1 MAITQKQAQKR
12 LGSVIRKKR
21 QAQNLSQEGFADLC
35 GVHRTYMGS
44 IERGE
49 RNISLLNIRRI
60 ATALDTQPS
69 ALLLEAKM

>member
-1 MAITQKQAQKR
+1 MAITQKQAQKN
-12 LGSVIRKKR
+12 LGAVIRKKR
-21 QAQNLSQEGFADLC
+21 QAQNLSQEGFADIC

-60 ATALDTQPS
+60 ATALDIQPS
-69 ALLLEAKM
+69 ALLFEAKI

>member
-1 MAITQKQAQKR
+1 MAITQEQAQKN
-12 LGSVIRKKR
+12 LGTVIREKR
-21 QAQNLSQEGFADLC
+21 QAKNLSQESFADIC

-60 ATALDTQPS
+60 ATALDIHPS
-69 ALLLEAKM
+69 ALLAEAEM

>member
-1 MAITQKQAQKR
+1 MATTQEQAQKE
-12 LGSVIRKKR
+12 LGAVIRKKR
-21 QAQNLSQEGFADLC
+21 QAKNLSQEGFADLC

-69 ALLLEAKM
+69 TLLSEAEM